1 MLMMRKKQCRQH
13 RRAQRI
19 ARQR

>member
-1 MLMMRKKQCRQH
+1 MMRKKQCRQH

>member
-13 RRAQRI
+13 WRAQQI